1 MLEPFVLY
9 LITYEALLEVQS
21 NQRHTMRKGTNTL
34 APCCESRRKSFQSK
48 KPDIST
54 MLGNNSPG
62 HWQEGHD
69 GPMNKDKT
77 RYLTNSGKFCSF
89 WIKEIIWTMAL
100 DMLQI
105 QRNA

>member
-1 MLEPFVLY
+1 
-9 LITYEALLEVQS
+9 
-21 NQRHTMRKGTNTL
+21 MRKGTNTL

-69 GPMNKDKT
+69 GPMNKDNDQISYKF
-77 RYLTNSGKFCSF
+77 REILQFLDKRNYMDDGIGYVTNSEKCINSTVSGSN
-89 WIKEIIWTMAL
+89 EIIWKL
-100 DMLQI
+100 VI
-105 QRNA
+105 G